1 MNSTVIAPP
10 RNSVTATQPARMRAI
25 VQDKYG
31 SPDVLDLREVDRP
44 EPLYDEVLVRVH
56 AAAVNTA
63 DWIALTGRPYAAR
76 LGFGLFRP
84 KLRIA
89 GIAMAGR
96 GLALAGTSPSSSPAM
111 KCLA

>member
-1 MNSTVIAPP
+1 MNSTLIALP
-10 RNSVTATQPARMRAI
+10 STTVMGAQSTTMKAI

-44 EPLYDEVLVRVH
+44 EPLDDEVLVRVH

-111 KCLA
+111 KC